1 MIGSP
6 QQHVRFAHGTSRAVI
21 KQEVE
26 PSQMQGPAGLTTV
39 KFLGYHEIL
48 KVLVVGPDLYQ
59 MGRSF

>member
-6 QQHVRFAHGTSRAVI
+6 QQCIQFVHSMSRMVV

-26 PSQMQGPAGLTTV
+26 PSQMQEPTGLTTV

-48 KVLVVGPDLYQ
+48 KVLVVSLDLY
-59 MGRSF
+59 